1 MTTRRPLAVTYT
13 ALRDTI
19 RAFHAHL
26 PQMTFAMFDVGLFD
40 LFETV
45 SLYQLD
51 NSAKPG
57 LHVES

>member
-1 MTTRRPLAVTYT
+1 MTYT

-19 RAFHAHL
+19 RAFHGHL

-45 SLYQLD
+45 SLYQPD
-51 NSAKPG
+51 NSGKPG